1 MKLID
6 KCLDSLNSIYQF
18 KSQILGDESIQIDR
32 SQTINE
38 DSSLYE
44 ASNDGLTLKISP
56 IGRRKICNK
65 T

>member
-6 KCLDSLNSIYQF
+6 KCMHSLNSIYQF
-18 KSQILGDESIQIDR
+18 KAQILTDESIKIDR

-44 ASNDGLTLKISP
+44 ASNDGLTLKLSP
-56 IGRRKICNK
+56 IGRRQVL
-65 T
+65 